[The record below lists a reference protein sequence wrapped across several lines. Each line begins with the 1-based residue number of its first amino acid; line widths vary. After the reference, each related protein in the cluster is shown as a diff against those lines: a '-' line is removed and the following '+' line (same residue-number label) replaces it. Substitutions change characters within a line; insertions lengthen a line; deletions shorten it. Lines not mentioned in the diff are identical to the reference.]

1 VTIATTEFW
10 LSVIYFE
17 IKCVVIWSPET
28 HFERNTQQ
36 TNEQKNIRFGV
47 AKEETFLAFFD
58 ATTKR
63 MDGKNQSTE

>member
-1 VTIATTEFW
+1 MTIATTEFG

-17 IKCVVIWSPET
+17 IKCVVIWSPEI

-58 ATTKR
+58 ATIKR

>member
-1 VTIATTEFW
+1 MH
-10 LSVIYFE
+10 FE

-58 ATTKR
+58 ATIKR